1 MDERKNI
8 QNHLASI
15 FYDLIFS
22 ATNNKCNIFFFILE
36 STSRPI
42 NNLVMNQSETARKY
56 TEIKTLIDRTLPL
69 IEHGK
74 GC

>member
-1 MDERKNI
+1 
-8 QNHLASI
+8 
-15 FYDLIFS
+15 
-22 ATNNKCNIFFFILE
+22 
-36 STSRPI
+36 
-42 NNLVMNQSETARKY
+42 MNQSETARKY